1 MPVCEGKGG
10 MSFDRRNSLFV
21 NDPPRSDRDY
31 VFSIERVVVV
41 KVEKIKDAL
50 SFLQEMILFNQ
61 HLWCFSERLR

>member
-1 MPVCEGKGG
+1 M
-10 MSFDRRNSLFV
+10 FIDRRNGLFI